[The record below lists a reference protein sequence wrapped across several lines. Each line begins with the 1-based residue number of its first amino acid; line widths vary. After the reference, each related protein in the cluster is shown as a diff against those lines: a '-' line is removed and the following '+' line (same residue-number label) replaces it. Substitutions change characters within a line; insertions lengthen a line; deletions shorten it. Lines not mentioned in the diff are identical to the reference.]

1 MLNQQWVLTV
11 DNTKVLSASYFRDLP
26 NQDVFGDD
34 HTRVGATQTQILCL
48 TIHIRSH
55 RDAL

>member
-11 DNTKVLSASYFRDLP
+11 DSTKVLSASYFCDLP

-34 HTRVGATQTQILCL
+34 HTRATQTQILCL